1 MKTRKRINDRR
12 RSAALAAVAVSAAFL
27 LIQCGRKG
35 ALYLEPRPEPP
46 MVSQVNLRQVGTQL
60 EISWTFPPL
69 LMDGKTEFDPTRVRW
84 VRFYHANRQLPGD
97 SFQRRAT
104 ALDKIPITDLVHKGN
119 EYSYRIPFKINE
131 LSGKKH
137 FFSIRYA
144 YLRYKAPFSPVKRID
159 TAIPP
164 KPVTGL
170 EVSQEGKTIL
180 LRWKRPDRDLSDETL
195 KSLAGYTISRR
206 IVSAESPSGDS
217 QIIRI
222 TPRFLHDEKYK
233 DTDTSLEG
241 RYEYRIVAHF
251 NAEIESLE
259 SETVSVTMQDTF
271 PPDLPSGVVVFRAR
285 DHLLLN
291 WRPVHDRDFSHYRIY
306 RRVDKESEEK
316 LLVDQL
322 KDTHYEDRS
331 VKPGHSY
338 AYQVTAV
345 DLKGN
350 ESDPSTPVDENF

>member
-1 MKTRKRINDRR
+1 M
-12 RSAALAAVAVSAAFL
+12 
-27 LIQCGRKG
+27 IQCGRKG

-46 MVSQVNLRQVGTQL
+46 QVSQVNLRQVGPQL

-69 LMDGKTEFDPTRVRW
+69 LMDNKTEFDPTRVRW
-84 VRFYHANRQLPGD
+84 VRFYHANRHLPGD

-104 ALDKIPITDLVHKGN
+104 ALDKIPLTDLIRKGN
-119 EYSYRIPFKINE
+119 EYMYRIPFKIRE

-137 FFSIRYA
+137 FFSIRYS
-144 YLRYKAPFSPVKRID
+144 YLHYKSPFSPVKRID

-170 EVSQEGKTIL
+170 EVIQEGKAIL
-180 LRWKRPDRDLSDETL
+180 IRWKRPDRNLSEEPL

-206 IVSAESPSGDS
+206 IVSEESPPPET
-217 QIIRI
+217 RVTKI
-222 TPRFLHDEKYK
+222 TPRLLHDEKFK
-233 DTDTSLEG
+233 DTDTSREG

-251 NAEIESLE
+251 NTEIESVE
-259 SETVSVTMQDTF
+259 SETASVTMHDTF

-285 DHLLLN
+285 DHLLVN
-291 WRPVHDRDFSHYRIY
+291 WRPVQDLDFSHYRIY

-322 KDTHYEDRS
+322 KDTQYEDRS
-331 VKPGHSY
+331 VKSGHTY

-350 ESDPSTPVDENF
+350 ESDPSTAVDENF